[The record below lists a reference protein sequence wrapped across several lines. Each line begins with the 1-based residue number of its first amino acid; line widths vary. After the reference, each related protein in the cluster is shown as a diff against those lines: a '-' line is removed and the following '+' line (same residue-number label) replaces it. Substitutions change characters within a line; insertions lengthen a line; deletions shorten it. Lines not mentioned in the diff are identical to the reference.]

1 MHSVKPP
8 WIKRSSRPVIG
19 TPKQRGGLTGFT
31 QNAAAVHRWILS
43 HSKRAE
49 ITLKCHEMSGT
60 TSRESKPVSQSRA
73 DLNDRLVRNVL
84 DTFTG
89 MQNPFRYCV
98 EELVNISTGQVA
110 PEQTKDDF
118 LSAHK
123 KGCLAAR
130 GCIEDRLIRRTVDFQ
145 APVKKT
151 KLRDFSSASRVSSSR
166 NKTET

>member
-1 MHSVKPP
+1 M
-8 WIKRSSRPVIG
+8 
-19 TPKQRGGLTGFT
+19 
-31 QNAAAVHRWILS
+31 
-43 HSKRAE
+43 
-49 ITLKCHEMSGT
+49 KCHEMSGT

-73 DLNDRLVRNVL
+73 DLDERLVRNVM

-123 KGCLAAR
+123 KRMLGCL
-130 GCIEDRLIRRTVDFQ
+130 RLY
-145 APVKKT
+145 
-151 KLRDFSSASRVSSSR
+151 
-166 NKTET
+166 